1 MSQPGTHSV
10 ISLPA
15 AVKAGNVDGVAAILD
30 VANQADV
37 ADVAARL
44 NPAYLVTDVPASSA
58 NSPSGLLNLQPS
70 WRSPL
75 RYPGGKQRAIE
86 QIGKAFPSTRVAEY
100 REPLA
105 GGASVFFH
113 ARKIDFAKSYWIN
126 DAFKELISF
135 WSVVQDPVQ
144 CESLIKELE
153 LLRRRF
159 KSAEEIKEYF
169 IKARREE
176 ATTEY
181 REAFLFFFF
190 NRVTFSGTTRAGGF
204 SAAASLTR
212 FTASSIERLKPMPST
227 LLGTKIT
234 QLDYQELIAE
244 PGEDVFIFLDPP
256 YFTATKLYG
265 HGGSLHAFDHW
276 KLAKLLKKTSHR
288 FLITYDDCD
297 EIRQLYDWANIQSWK
312 LQYGMN
318 NCNLERKS
326 RIGSELLISN
336 Y

>member
-1 MSQPGTHSV
+1 VNQPGIQSV
-10 ISLPA
+10 TPLTPA
-15 AVKAGNVDGVAAILD
+15 AAAA
-30 VANQADV
+30 VSEPQ
-37 ADVAARL
+37 
-44 NPAYLVTDVPASSA
+44 
-58 NSPSGLLNLQPS
+58 GLLDLPPS

-75 RYPGGKQRAIE
+75 RYPGGKQKAIE
-86 QIGKAFPSTRVAEY
+86 QISKVFPGKKAGEY

-105 GGASVFFH
+105 GGASVYFH
-113 ARKIDFAKSYWIN
+113 AKKIDFAKNYWIN

-153 LLRRRF
+153 SFRKKF
-159 KSAEEIKEYF
+159 KTSEEIKEFYL
-169 IKARREE
+169 KARDEE
-176 ATTEY
+176 PSTEY

-204 SAAASLTR
+204 SAAASQTR
-212 FTASSIERLKPMPST
+212 FTASSIERLKPMPSS
-227 LLGTKIT
+227 LAGTRIT
-234 QLDYQELIAE
+234 GLDYQELITA
-244 PGEDVFIFLDPP
+244 PGDDVFIFLDPP

-265 HGGSLHAFDHW
+265 HDGSLHAFDHW

-336 Y
+336 YQV

>member
-1 MSQPGTHSV
+1 VP
-10 ISLPA
+10 SLPA
-15 AVKAGNVDGVAAILD
+15 AVAAGSADAVVAAVVPDL
-30 VANQADV
+30 AHTPGGLLQ
-37 ADVAARL
+37 L
-44 NPAYLVTDVPASSA
+44 PASF
-58 NSPSGLLNLQPS
+58 
-70 WRSPL
+70 RSPL
-75 RYPGGKQRAIE
+75 RYPGGKQKAIE
-86 QIGKAFPSTRVAEY
+86 QISKIFPSTRVGEY

-105 GGASVFFH
+105 GGASVYFH
-113 ARKIDFAKSYWIN
+113 ARKIGFAKTYWIN

-153 LLRRRF
+153 SFRRKF
-159 KSAEEIKEYF
+159 NSADEIKQYF
-169 IKARREE
+169 LKARDEQ
-176 ATTEY
+176 ATTDY

-227 LLGTKIT
+227 LLGTRIT
-234 QLDYQELIAE
+234 QLDYQELITE

-326 RIGSELLISN
+326 RIGSELLITN